1 MSVARHLGLSMGSE
15 VELSIEGG
23 RLVFTPT
30 SSREVRLDSLL
41 ERIDSDRL
49 HPEIETGGPMGNEFW

>member
-1 MSVARHLGLSMGSE
+1 MGSE

-30 SSREVRLDSLL
+30 SSWEVRLDSLL
-41 ERIDSDRL
+41 EKIDSDGL